1 MRKMIQDGMVAVVYS
16 PHDSWS
22 TRYGYEDMACDA
34 NLVKL
39 VNKKQTSEIVSYVD
53 RMYGVKIDEE
63 AAEDLIVEWIPQ
75 GSYYKI
81 QNTPIGGEY
90 LMQKVQWQVA

>member
-22 TRYGYEDMACDA
+22 TRYGYEEMACDPI
-34 NLVKL
+34 LVKL
-39 VNKKQTSEIVSYVD
+39 VNKKDTDEIVAYCH
-53 RMYGVKIDEE
+53 RRYGIDFSLET
-63 AAEDLIVEWIPQ
+63 AEDLVVEWIPQ
-75 GSYYKI
+75 GSCFKI

-90 LMQKVQWQVA
+90 LMQEVNWQVA